1 MYTSKYS
8 NFSYMGAPANADFA
22 PAWWD
27 AGVDA
32 VKGAGSILNEKAKA
46 RARQDIGKLKAYSEK
61 VAAKKA
67 AQNAPK
73 ALPPGRSPVNPML
86 SAPAPGS
93 SAARTYQQGLDSP
106 AGNRF
111 ALPPAPSAPGVASA
125 PKAPGAPRALPP
137 GAPQPVPQV
146 PNGPYRPPQPI
157 DPLSD
162 LWDDVPGPSAAKPA
176 GPASSPSAAVP
187 PTSPTSP
194 TSPSSPES
202 QVPVKRNFRLEGA
215 ARGAVI
221 GAGVGA
227 AGLGVKSLIDKQ
239 KEKEQ
244 NFSFLGNL
252 VNF

>member
-32 VKGAGSILNEKAKA
+32 VKGAGSNLNEMAKS

-73 ALPPGRSPVNPML
+73 ALPPGPSPVNPMMI
-86 SAPAPGS
+86 APAPGS
-93 SAARTYQQGLDSP
+93 SAARTYQQGLNSP
-106 AGNRF
+106 AGNRLP
-111 ALPPAPSAPGVASA
+111 LPPPSAPGAA
-125 PKAPGAPRALPP
+125 PTPNVPGAPRALPP

-146 PNGPYRPPQPI
+146 PKGPYRPPQPLE
-157 DPLSD
+157 PLSD
-162 LWDDVPGPSAAKPA
+162 VWDDVPKANPAVKAAPAPSAAPENA
-176 GPASSPSAAVP
+176 APNASPPPPSASSENPA
-187 PTSPTSP
+187 
-194 TSPSSPES
+194 
-202 QVPVKRNFRLEGA
+202 KRRYRLEGA
-215 ARGAVI
+215 AKGAAI

-227 AGLGVKSLIDKQ
+227 AGLGIGRLINRN
-239 KEKEQ
+239 KEEEQ